1 MLTTDRSK
9 PPVLCVIALGIN
21 YVVISISYNKRFA
34 ILECAYQGF
43 EWVNVSSEPPSF
55 LSSTGLN
62 DIQVLSPKPSFG
74 VWWEI
79 ELMVMPSVWY
89 AR

>member
-1 MLTTDRSK
+1 MDRPK
-9 PPVLCVIALGIN
+9 PPGLCAIAMGIN
-21 YVVISISYNKRFA
+21 YMVTSISYKLRFA
-34 ILECAYQGF
+34 LLGCVYQGF
-43 EWVNVSSEPPSF
+43 EWVNVSSKPLS

-62 DIQVLSPKPSFG
+62 NTQALSPKPSFG